1 MIAAAFPGMFTWSE
15 LIDMGLRQRGYWLR
29 QLDALRRQNI
39 AMIAYGVGAGIS
51 MAFSD
56 KGQEALEGLELTET
70 LDDVKKQRSE
80 ATWDM
85 LKFIGGGKGV

>member
-15 LIDMGLRQRGYWLR
+15 LINMGLRQRGYWLR

-51 MAFSD
+51 MAFSE
-56 KGQEALEGLELTET
+56 KGQNALDGLELTKTME
-70 LDDVKKQRSE
+70 DIKNQE
-80 ATWDM
+80 AEAKWG
-85 LKFIGGGKGV
+85 LIKLFGGGKGV